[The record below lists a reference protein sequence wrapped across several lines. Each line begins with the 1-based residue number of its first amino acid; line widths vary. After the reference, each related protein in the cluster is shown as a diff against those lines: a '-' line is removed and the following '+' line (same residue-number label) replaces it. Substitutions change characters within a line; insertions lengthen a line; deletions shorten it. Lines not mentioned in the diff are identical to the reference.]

1 MPPCVDV
8 YVWLPRPDPGLLS
21 HFIELYVNSNHPGD
35 DRLAA
40 FSRVYIENAG
50 SDDDRAALAD
60 LSRSDAVDDG
70 FSLYVKARA
79 HYGAILTITRE
90 GAAVLGLSIDDP
102 YGSSQVQAEAR
113 SLIGDLRAEFLSP
126 AGRAG
131 VELAPAHSRQEW
143 EDDGLVQIRLG
154 VLPREAS

>member
-8 YVWLPRPDPGLLS
+8 YVWLPRPDPDLLS
-21 HFIELYVNSNHPGD
+21 HFIKRYVNRDDPGD
-35 DRLAA
+35 ERLAA
-40 FSRVYIENAG
+40 FSRVYVENAG

-60 LSRSDAVDDG
+60 LGRDDALDG

-102 YGSSQVQAEAR
+102 YGSSHVQSQAR
-113 SLIGDLRAEFLSP
+113 ALLEDLRAEFVSP
-126 AGRAG
+126 AGCAG
-131 VELAPAHSRQEW
+131 VELAPAHSQQEW
-143 EDDGLVQIRLG
+143 EDDGLVQIRVG
-154 VLPREAS
+154 VLPRKAS